1 MLSEVRKNVKSR
13 AKERHPPAQSL
24 LLFDALCHAAAQRG
38 LRWAADEGK
47 QTPCTTQAIVM
58 AGLVPAI
65 PRRDAMPS

>member
-24 LLFDALCHAAAQRG
+24 LLFDALCRAAC
-38 LRWAADEGK
+38 AADEGK